1 VVVPVPRHRERHVS
15 VDMTRAALLSKPLAK
30 RLGLPHRAVLLMRT
44 RARPDKQCSVSRNA
58 GSLFVA
64 FLPHVQ
70 AAKLTI
76 YASYW

>member
-1 VVVPVPRHRERHVS
+1 LLCPACQDRSYAFEKARSLARYEGAAVRAILLLKFEQIEPLEAWFVER
-15 VDMTRAALLSKPLAK
+15 LA
-30 RLGLPHRAVLLMRT
+30 GPA
-44 RARPDKQCSVSRNA
+44 NA

-76 YASYW
+76 YASYC